1 MTALEAAVRVGLAA
15 AVDGDVV
22 ALGATGR
29 TVDGRPK
36 PVTATT
42 PFAWASITKTVT
54 GTLLACLT
62 LDGTV
67 RLDQPL
73 SSLLPGAPDLP
84 LESLATHTSGLPR
97 LIPSTRKALQRVD
110 GDDPYA
116 GEDAATVLDALRQT
130 RLRTRK
136 YRYSN
141 AGAGLLG
148 LALGRA
154 AGTTYDELVQVHV
167 ARPLGLTR
175 LTCGVPDDLAVP
187 HDRKGRPVRPWHFA
201 EGAQG
206 AGTLAG
212 TVRELDSWL
221 RAAEGDAPEPLAAAL
236 RLATAPR
243 AKASWGGRVG
253 LGWHVGLPM
262 SKRSTDLVWHNGALA
277 GTASFAGVQAGR
289 RVVLLANSEGSL
301 DRLGETLLRPQP

>member
-1 MTALEAAVRVGLAA
+1 VEALERAVRQGLAA
-15 AVDGDVV
+15 AVGGEVLT
-22 ALGATGR
+22 LGTTGR
-29 TVDGRPK
+29 TVDGRPE
-36 PVTATT
+36 PVTAAT

-54 GTLLACLT
+54 GTLLACLS

-73 SSLLPGAPDLP
+73 SSLLPGAPELT

-97 LIPSTRKALQRVD
+97 LLPSTRKALSRVD
-110 GDDPYA
+110 RDDPYA
-116 GEDAATVLDALRQT
+116 EEDAATVLEALRHT
-130 RLRTRK
+130 RLRKQK

-148 LALGRA
+148 LGLARA
-154 AGTTYDELVQVHV
+154 AGTSYDDLVQVHV

-175 LTCGVPDDLAVP
+175 LTGAVADDLAVP
-187 HDRKGRPVRPWHFA
+187 HDRKGRPVRPWRFA

-212 TVRELDSWL
+212 TVVELDRWL

-243 AKASWGGRVG
+243 AKGAFGGRVG

-262 SKRSTDLVWHNGALA
+262 SKRSADLLWHNGALA

-289 RVVLLANSEGSL
+289 RVALLANSEGSL
-301 DRLGETLLRPQP
+301 DRLGESLLRPG